1 VSTALNSP
9 KRKFNPDRFRIINL
23 IGRGSFGEVYLVEE
37 KETKRKYAMKVLH
50 KSKIIG
56 QNLVKYA
63 LTERNV
69 LSISSH
75 PFIVKLKY
83 AF

>member
-1 VSTALNSP
+1 MSQRFQNNHSQISTALNSP

-37 KETKRKYAMKVLH
+37 KDTKRNYAMKVLH

-56 QNLVKYA
+56 ILFN
-63 LTERNV
+63 
-69 LSISSH
+69 
-75 PFIVKLKY
+75 
-83 AF
+83 